1 MPECRCRLFASLR
14 FPFNHG
20 EEEASHPDEEHIDH
34 ECGNDCLPTE
44 PLERFHSIP
53 VDARNGVRLRPKV
66 ICKKPI
72 PSPLG
77 KHG

>member
-1 MPECRCRLFASLR
+1 
-14 FPFNHG
+14 
-20 EEEASHPDEEHIDH
+20 
-34 ECGNDCLPTE
+34 LPTE